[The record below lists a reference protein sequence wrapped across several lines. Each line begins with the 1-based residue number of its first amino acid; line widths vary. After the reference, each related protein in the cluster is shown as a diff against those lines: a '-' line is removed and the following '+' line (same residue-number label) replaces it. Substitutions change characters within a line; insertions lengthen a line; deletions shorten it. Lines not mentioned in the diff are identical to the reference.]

1 MDSSNQSS
9 ATTSKQSNEQPTHI
23 PPKIVKLSNERDK
36 QNGQEES
43 NKCSNDESDSN
54 SHAVSRPLLKLKLLD
69 SLRQGDFEKLK
80 QLIDDQF
87 RPRDDPNVMAVKSLT
102 LHYAVQVAPLSLVKE
117 IVNHWCKDTDK
128 KKSENQDITLDINQT
143 DENGNTPLHLAAF
156 QSRGDV
162 ASFLMD
168 QPHINDCVL
177 NNSHLQ
183 PIEMCK
189 NLNIAQMI
197 QVKRASYVAEVAQEF
212 RTAFNNRDFGHLES
226 ILSSPRNSE
235 LLDINGMD
243 PETGDTV
250 LHEFVKKRDVIMCRW
265 LLEHGADPF
274 KRDRQGRLAID
285 LIGKVSETS
294 TATNTKAA
302 IEVELKKLL
311 SKAAK
316 EQSVIDVTNNL
327 NEPPTYKGYLKKWTN
342 FAQGYKLRWFILS
355 KDGKLSYFKDQSDTR
370 NACRGSLNM
379 SSCYLHLDSSEKLK
393 FEIIGGSDGTIRW
406 HLKANHP
413 IETNRWVWAIQGA
426 IRYSKD
432 REMLAKNGSIPPSL
446 AMNKGAS
453 TPANLQKLHSYEGQ
467 RHSSQLQLAQ
477 ENKKE
482 PTEQHQGKHH
492 NRVPSTS
499 SSINQRKLSSTPSIT
514 SSDMGL
520 SDNLTESGKLYVN
533 KILENRLESTSRAS
547 SVKNFGVELASKETH
562 AASGHSSSKSNAMG
576 SIGNDMFSGNH
587 SLPGSEAN
595 YTDGQTAS
603 MDVGTVSDDD
613 EDTTEAMKG
622 DEEDVVVQ
630 YGPYAEKLAILQ
642 RSIAMDLNSL
652 TELLDSGIPDKEE
665 WKIIRK
671 SLASVSGTFE
681 KLNGL
686 TSIRDKKLVA
696 MLSKQRDVNNVW
708 IQSVKDLELEL
719 IDKSNRLASLDK
731 ERKNLKK
738 LLQKGLLEAS
748 EGSNVSLPNL
758 SAPNVIEETPNALE
772 GIARFITATKEED
785 AESDVDEFFDAEEL
799 VEASN
804 AQQELSGENQ
814 EDETEGI
821 AISEGAEGSKTE
833 EIKKVLTIKGRAS
846 PYEEVPPYEE
856 VQGQAKEQVSDVKP
870 GISRE
875 KVKAQQQLAEVPAV
889 AATAEQ
895 EKKATLMLE
904 EGSYLGYEDG
914 VRIRLRLDKDD
925 RPSISLWSVLK
936 SMVGKD
942 MTRMTLPVT
951 FNEPTSILQRVAED
965 LEYTSLLDEAATFE
979 DSTLRL
985 LYIGVFTA
993 SSYASTIRR
1002 VAKPFNP
1009 LLGET
1014 FEYARPDKHYRFFTE
1029 QVSHHP
1035 PISATWT
1042 ESPKWD
1048 FWGESNVD
1056 SKFNGR
1062 SFAFKHLGW
1071 WYIRMRPDDKS
1082 PDDLYT
1088 WKKPDNTV
1096 IGILMGNPQVDNHGD
1111 VKIVNHTTGD
1121 YCMVNFK
1128 ARGWRSSGAYEVRGE
1143 VFNKKGNKM
1152 WVLGGHWNDSI
1163 YGKRV
1168 TASDTGDMALQKSST
1183 ASASIT
1189 RGPKLDGSKFL
1200 IWKVNPRP
1208 DAPFNLTPFAITLNA
1223 PQPNLIPWLASTD
1236 TRLRPDQRDM
1246 EEGLY
1251 DRAGQEKHRLEEKQR
1266 AVRKKR
1272 ETNKEVYQPR
1282 WFVKEIHPVT
1292 KNPFWRFNGEYW
1304 ALRKE
1309 HRLNDCGDIF

>member
-1 MDSSNQSS
+1 MSSLNRSS
-9 ATTSKQSNEQPTHI
+9 ASMREQSKEQSPHLPHKTTTSTDTASRSDQDELNEI
-23 PPKIVKLSNERDK
+23 GNCDGDK
-36 QNGQEES
+36 GSQII
-43 NKCSNDESDSN
+43 
-54 SHAVSRPLLKLKLLD
+54 SRPLLKLKLLD
-69 SLRQGDFEKLK
+69 SLRQGNFENLK
-80 QLIDDQF
+80 QLIHGQF
-87 RPRDDPNVMAVKSLT
+87 QPADDPNVKAVRSLT
-102 LHYAVQVAPLSLVKE
+102 LHYAVQVAPLSLIKE
-117 IVNHWCKDTDK
+117 IVQEWCKD
-128 KKSENQDITLDINQT
+128 NQKDAGDLDVCLDINQT

-156 QSRGDV
+156 QTRGDV
-162 ASFLMD
+162 VAFLMD
-168 QPHINDCVL
+168 QPNINDCVL

-183 PIEMCK
+183 PIEVCK
-189 NLNIAQMI
+189 NLNIAQMM
-197 QVKRASYVAEVAQEF
+197 QVKRASYVAETAQEF
-212 RTAFNNRDFGHLES
+212 RTAFNNRDFSHLES
-226 ILSSPRNSE
+226 ILSAPRNAE

-274 KRDRQGRLAID
+274 KRDRQGRLPID
-285 LIGKVSETS
+285 LVGKVSESS

-316 EQSVIDVTNNL
+316 EQSAIDVTNNL

-426 IRYSKD
+426 IRFSKD
-432 REMLAKNGSIPPSL
+432 REMMTKSGNIPPSL
-446 AMNKGAS
+446 AMSRGAS
-453 TPANLQKLHSYEGQ
+453 SSTTVQKLHSYESQ
-467 RHSSQLQLAQ
+467 RHSSQLHLTHDRR
-477 ENKKE
+477 E
-482 PTEQHQGKHH
+482 PSADHPQAKQH
-492 NRVPSTS
+492 NRIPS
-499 SSINQRKLSSTPSIT
+499 SSSSRGKLSSTPSIA

-520 SDNLTESGKLYVN
+520 SDNLTESGKMYVN

-547 SVKNFGVELASKETH
+547 SIKNFGAEFPNKEAYVASV
-562 AASGHSSSKSNAMG
+562 HSSSKSNVVDAN
-576 SIGNDMFSGNH
+576 GNEA
-587 SLPGSEAN
+587 LPGNRSITGSELN
-595 YTDGQTAS
+595 YVDDQTAS
-603 MDVGTVSDDD
+603 VDFGTVSDDAEDNEEVTKEDD
-613 EDTTEAMKG
+613 EDVA
-622 DEEDVVVQ
+622 VQ

-642 RSIAMDLNSL
+642 RTISMDLASL
-652 TELLDSGIPDKEE
+652 TELLDSGIPGKEE
-665 WKIIRK
+665 WEIIRR
-671 SLASVSGTFE
+671 SLASVLGTFE
-681 KLNGL
+681 KLNSL
-686 TSIRDKKLVA
+686 TSARDKKLVM

-708 IQSVKDLELEL
+708 IQSVKDLEIEL
-719 IDKSNRLASLDK
+719 IEKSNRLASLDK

-738 LLQKGLLEAS
+738 LLQKGLLDAGEAS
-748 EGSNVSLPNL
+748 NTSLYNLNLNGPN
-758 SAPNVIEETPNALE
+758 ATEETPNALDQ
-772 GIARFITATKEED
+772 IAKFIDATKDED
-785 AESDVDEFFDAEEL
+785 AGSEADEFFDAEEL

-804 AQQELSGENQ
+804 IEQELIEPVENEVTESKAALRKGKEMVTEVHPVK
-814 EDETEGI
+814 EDKLPSYDE
-821 AISEGAEGSKTE
+821 AERIPS
-833 EIKKVLTIKGRAS
+833 
-846 PYEEVPPYEE
+846 EEVT
-856 VQGQAKEQVSDVKP
+856 KP
-870 GISRE
+870 GATKE
-875 KVKAQQQLAEVPAV
+875 KTLPKEKEGNIFAIVK
-889 AATAEQ
+889 TAGQ
-895 EKKATLMLE
+895 TKKARLMME

-914 VRIRLRLDKDD
+914 VRNRLKLDKDD
-925 RPSISLWSVLK
+925 RPSIGLWSVLK

-951 FNEPTSILQRVAED
+951 FNEPTSLLQRVAED
-965 LEYTSLLDEAATFE
+965 LEYINLLDEAASFE

-993 SSYASTIRR
+993 SSYASTIKR

-1062 SFAFKHLGW
+1062 SFAFRHLGL
-1071 WYIRMRPDDKS
+1071 WYIKMRPDNQS
-1082 PDDLYT
+1082 PDEIYT
-1088 WKKPDNTV
+1088 WKKPNNTV
-1096 IGILMGNPQVDNHGD
+1096 IGILVGNPQVDNHGD

-1121 YCMVNFK
+1121 YCMLNFK

-1143 VFNKKGNKM
+1143 VFNKQGKKM

-1163 YGKRV
+1163 YGKKV
-1168 TASDTGDMALQKSST
+1168 TSNDNDDFALQKTITTSSPAT
-1183 ASASIT
+1183 A
-1189 RGPKLDGSKFL
+1189 GPNFDGSKFL
-1200 IWKVNPRP
+1200 IWKVHPRP

-1223 PQPNLIPWLASTD
+1223 PQPKLLPWLAPTD
-1236 TRLRPDQRDM
+1236 TRLRPDQRSM
-1246 EEGLY
+1246 EEGRY
-1251 DRAGQEKHRLEEKQR
+1251 DEAGEEKHRLEEKQR
-1266 AVRKKR
+1266 AARKRR
-1272 ETNKEVYQPR
+1272 EAAKEQYHPR
-1282 WFVKEIHPVT
+1282 WFVKEIHPIT
-1292 KNPFWRFNGEYW
+1292 KSPYWRFKGDYW
-1304 ALRKE
+1304 NLRKQHKLDNCE
-1309 HRLNDCGDIF
+1309 DIF

>member
-1 MDSSNQSS
+1 MSSLNQSS
-9 ATTSKQSNEQPTHI
+9 ASTSEQSTEQLLHI
-23 PPKIVKLSNERDK
+23 PPRSSRRVNKVDQDDK
-36 QNGQEES
+36 DPLN
-43 NKCSNDESDSN
+43 SNDESDN
-54 SHAVSRPLLKLKLLD
+54 GSHTVSKPLLKLKLLD
-69 SLRQGDFEKLK
+69 SLRQGNFDKLK
-80 QLIDDQF
+80 QLIQLQF
-87 RPRDDPNVMAVKSLT
+87 QPKDDPNVKMVKSLT

-117 IVNHWCKDTDK
+117 IVQKWCKQGNKEGESLDVC
-128 KKSENQDITLDINQT
+128 LDINQT

-162 ASFLMD
+162 VSFLMD
-168 QPHINDCVL
+168 QPNINDCVL

-226 ILSSPRNSE
+226 ILSAPRNAE

-274 KRDRQGRLAID
+274 KRDRQGRLPID
-285 LIGKVSETS
+285 LVGKVNEAN
-294 TATNTKAA
+294 TATNTKVA

-379 SSCYLHLDSSEKLK
+379 STCYLHLDSSEKLK
-393 FEIIGGSDGTIRW
+393 FEIIGGSEGAIRW

-426 IRYSKD
+426 IRFSKD
-432 REMLAKNGSIPPSL
+432 REMMAKSGNIPPSL
-446 AMNKGAS
+446 AINRG
-453 TPANLQKLHSYEGQ
+453 TPPAVNIQKLHSTEGQ
-467 RHSSQLQLAQ
+467 RHASQLHLVQ
-477 ENKKE
+477 ENKSEHSLE
-482 PTEQHQGKHH
+482 PPQPKHH
-492 NRVPSTS
+492 NRIPS
-499 SSINQRKLSSTPSIT
+499 SSSSNNQRKLSTTPSMT
-514 SSDMGL
+514 SSEIRL
-520 SDNLTESGKLYVN
+520 SDNLTESGKQYVN
-533 KILENRLESTSRAS
+533 KIFENRFESTSRAS
-547 SVKNFGVELASKETH
+547 SVKNFGAEFSTRDNNE
-562 AASGHSSSKSNAMG
+562 ASGNSSMKSNL
-576 SIGNDMFSGNH
+576 IGASGNEFFAGNR
-587 SLPGSEAN
+587 SIAGSEF
-595 YTDGQTAS
+595 TDGQAGS
-603 MDVGTVSDDD
+603 IEVGTVSDD
-613 EDTTEAMKG
+613 EDDTEIMRA
-622 DEEDVVVQ
+622 DDEDVVVQ
-630 YGPYAEKLAILQ
+630 YGPYAGKLAILQ
-642 RSIAMDLNSL
+642 RSISMDLNSIS
-652 TELLDSGIPDKEE
+652 ELLESGAPGEEE
-665 WKIIRK
+665 WHTIRK
-671 SLASVSGTFE
+671 SLSSVLGTFE
-681 KLNGL
+681 KMNFL
-686 TSIRDKKLVA
+686 TSARDKRLVG

-708 IQSVKDLELEL
+708 IQSVKDLEIEL
-719 IDKSNRLASLDK
+719 IDKSNRLGSLDK

-738 LLQKGLLEAS
+738 LLQKGLLDTGET
-748 EGSNVSLPNL
+748 SNVSLTNL
-758 SAPNVIEETPNALE
+758 NGPVEETPNALDE
-772 GIARFITATKEED
+772 IAKFIDATKEED
-785 AESDVDEFFDAEEL
+785 VGSDVDEFYDAEEL

-804 AQQELSGENQ
+804 AQKELTEAEQEEEVKLKAAEQ
-814 EDETEGI
+814 AKKDTTETVV
-821 AISEGAEGSKTE
+821 APVE
-833 EIKKVLTIKGRAS
+833 EEK
-846 PYEEVPPYEE
+846 VPPYEE
-856 VQGQAKEQVSDVKP
+856 VKGAADEVAKSAVSEELKKP
-870 GISRE
+870 QEEDSIS
-875 KVKAQQQLAEVPAV
+875 AIATTAV
-889 AATAEQ
+889 Q
-895 EKKATLMLE
+895 EKKAILLME
-904 EGSYLGYEDG
+904 EGTYLGYEDG
-914 VRIRLRLDKDD
+914 VRKRLRLDKDD

-951 FNEPTSILQRVAED
+951 FNEPTSLLQRVAED
-965 LEYTSLLDEAATFE
+965 LEYTHLLDEAATFE

-993 SSYASTIRR
+993 SSYASTIKR

-1035 PISATWT
+1035 PVSATWT

-1048 FWGESNVD
+1048 FWGESSVD

-1071 WYIRMRPDDKS
+1071 WNIKMRPDDKS
-1082 PDDLYT
+1082 PDEIYS

-1096 IGILMGNPQVDNHGD
+1096 IGILVGNPQVDNHGD
-1111 VKIVNHTTGD
+1111 VKIVNHMTGD

-1143 VFNKKGNKM
+1143 VFNKAGEKQ

-1163 YGKRV
+1163 YGKKATSNDTADFGIHKTTTTSSSV
-1168 TASDTGDMALQKSST
+1168 TT
-1183 ASASIT
+1183 
-1189 RGPKLDGSKFL
+1189 GPKFDGTKFL
-1200 IWKVNPRP
+1200 IWKANPRP

-1223 PQPNLIPWLASTD
+1223 PQPKLVPWLAPSD

-1251 DRAGQEKHRLEEKQR
+1251 DKAGEEKHRLEEKQR

-1272 ETNKEVYQPR
+1272 EATKQEYQPR
-1282 WFVKEIHPVT
+1282 WFVKETHPVT
-1292 KNPFWRFNGEYW
+1292 KTSYWRFKGDYW
-1304 ALRKE
+1304 ALRKQ
-1309 HRLNDCGDIF
+1309 HKLKNTADIF